1 MGTNTKK
8 PNDDL
13 KGLKEIHFVRGGVPA
28 ALAKASSGGLR
39 SP

>member
-13 KGLKEIHFVRGGVPA
+13 KGLKEIHLVRGGVPA
-28 ALAKASSGGLR
+28 AFAKASFSSLK